1 MGLPSCTQTDDME
14 IPTETKSE
22 IRVNFTI
29 SFSEAASRALDE
41 SSKGALAGTAQENSI
56 NQYDFR
62 MPVYYNDTEGTYFS
76 EIIVQTIRGNENG
89 TEYTVAGVL
98 KTNDISQVATKGIR
112 VAVLANC
119 GIPFNATFEG
129 TTLKGLPTTY
139 AYNFDPSFTIGQDRI
154 PMVGI
159 SDELTSLSETA
170 TNDLDQIDLL
180 RAMAKVEVA
189 LDDKFTGYELTKV
202 VLHNY
207 NSKGYCSPISLADI
221 SNNNGENNNP
231 ADTWLGLG
239 LNIPET
245 PGLVKGNITK
255 ESSNYIFYV
264 PEYNN
269 VEAADDNKSYLTVT
283 LKKTGNNATED
294 YNIYFSVYDN
304 GEPTTEALDL
314 KRNHYYQYNIL
325 GINNGLSANL
335 EVTANEWNLQKVS
348 VNYKAEA
355 ATDGTIKWDANVL
368 QNGEVKLG
376 GNTMSTGIS
385 FNLVG
390 PTDGTWTATLIRT
403 EGLSGAFSF
412 DGNTVVEQVSGEVGK
427 TAILTIH
434 AMNETVTEN
443 CKAKLQIVVKTQ
455 DGTRTIDVTEML
467 NANHLIVQS
476 K

>member
-1 MGLPSCTQTDDME
+1 
-14 IPTETKSE
+14 
-22 IRVNFTI
+22 
-29 SFSEAASRALDE
+29 
-41 SSKGALAGTAQENSI
+41 
-56 NQYDFR
+56 

-76 EIIVQTIRGNENG
+76 EIIVQTIRGNDNG

-98 KTNDISQVATKGIR
+98 KTNDISQVANNGGIR

-154 PMVGI
+154 PMVGT
-159 SDELTSLSETA
+159 SNALTSLSDA
-170 TNDLDQIDLL
+170 TTNNLGQIDLL

-189 LDDKFTGYELTKV
+189 LDKDFTGYELTKV

-207 NSKGYCSPISLADI
+207 NSKGYCSPISLTDI
-221 SNNNGENNNP
+221 SNNDGENNNP
-231 ADTWLGLG
+231 ADTWLRLG

-245 PGLVKGNITK
+245 PGFVEGNITK

-264 PEYNN
+264 PEYDNPETLD

-283 LKKTGNNATED
+283 LKKTGDNATED
-294 YNIYFSVYDN
+294 YSIYFSVYNN

-335 EVTANEWNLQKVS
+335 EVTANEWNLQEVS

-355 ATDGTIKWDANVL
+355 ATDGKIVWEANVL

-376 GNTMSTGIS
+376 GNTMSTDIK

-390 PTDGTWTATLIRT
+390 PTDGTWIATLIRT

-412 DGNTVVEQVSGEVGK
+412 DGSNVVEQVTGKVGE
-427 TAILTIH
+427 TATLTIH
-434 AMNETVTEN
+434 AMNEKVTEN